1 MILLGIQSIG
11 LEAWIPLTFLMGLMY
26 GVFSKLFSY
35 LNVKSGNNFYV
46 LLAALAVFD
55 LIRAY
60 FPFGGFPWGFP
71 STVLLTGPIDSPL
84 FFEVPLTFRN
94 FGPTGSSLLLQSL
107 PLVIALGVFSKRKPK
122 NYLKDYSIFLLI
134 IFTIFISNYVVNDY
148 QDTQLETSELNIT
161 IVQGN
166 SPCPGAKNKCSNERQ
181 KIYDSHLAQTQS
193 LEGNFDLVVWPESST
208 GFNNDPGVHSR
219 VQNDVSAQALRL
231 DSYFLIGGDRP
242 VQKEYFENYGI
253 FINREGEI
261 VDQYLKQHPVPF
273 GEYIPFRKYLDWI
286 PPLALVPRDMIRGD
300 GQKIFMVN
308 DTKISTVISFEG
320 SFQRYIRNSVLDGA
334 ELVVIL
340 TNQASYYPDANFT
353 MRMTYGTVGDYNA
366 RDAVHYSYYTTLRG
380 VMEKEDDSDDE
391 FVVPQK
397 LNDLYDAKDYGQYAN
412 EDGELVVCF
421 ITNNDIT
428 GGNSGSPVINGKGE
442 LIGCAFDGNWEA
454 MSGDIA
460 FEDRIQ
466 RTIAVDARYILFIIE
481 KYGGATNIIEEM
493 TIVKTEPK
501 EEMPAQE
508 ETPEAAEKEEASA
521 N

>member
-1 MILLGIQSIG
+1 MNAIIAGLLYFLSFPPYDFWYLIFPALYLFYYSLLSSKKSFLSGFIFGCVAYGVILLGIQSIG

-35 LNVKSGNNFYV
+35 LNTKSGNNFYV

-107 PLVIALGVFSKRKPK
+107 PLVIALGFFSKSKPK

-148 QDTQLETSELNIT
+148 QYTQLETSELNIT

-166 SPCPGAKNKCSNERQ
+166 SPCPGAKNRCSNERQ

-219 VQNDVSAQALRL
+219 VQNDISTEALRL

-253 FINREGEI
+253 FINREGEV

-340 TNQASYYPDANFT
+340 TNQASYGESGMSDQFILMSRANAISNE
-353 MRMTYGTVGDYNA
+353 RPI
-366 RDAVHYSYYTTLRG
+366 VHAAITGKSAFIDHNGKVISQTELFETTTLN
-380 VMEKEDDSDDE
+380 EKLEVRQTETPYS
-391 FVVPQK
+391 K
-397 LNDLYDAKDYGQYAN
+397 YGNYLN
-412 EDGELVVCF
+412 
-421 ITNNDIT
+421 
-428 GGNSGSPVINGKGE
+428 
-442 LIGCAFDGNWEA
+442 
-454 MSGDIA
+454 
-460 FEDRIQ
+460 
-466 RTIAVDARYILFIIE
+466 YIFIIF
-481 KYGGATNIIEEM
+481 GALTFVRRFIRP
-493 TIVKTEPK
+493 VD
-501 EEMPAQE
+501 
-508 ETPEAAEKEEASA
+508 
-521 N
+521 

>member
-1 MILLGIQSIG
+1 MNAIIAGLLYFLSFPPYDFWYLIFPALYLFYYSLLSSKKSFLSGLIFGCVAYGVILLGIQSIG

-35 LNVKSGNNFYV
+35 LNIKSGNNFYV

-107 PLVIALGVFSKRKPK
+107 PLVIALGFFSKSKPK

-134 IFTIFISNYVVNDY
+134 IFTIFTSNYVVNDY
-148 QDTQLETSELNIT
+148 QYTQLETSELNIT

-166 SPCPGAKNKCSNERQ
+166 SPCPGAKNRCSNERQ

-219 VQNDVSAQALRL
+219 VKNDVSTQAVRL

-253 FINREGEI
+253 FINREGEV

-320 SFQRYIRNSVLDGA
+320 SFQRYIRNSVLEGA

-340 TNQASYYPDANFT
+340 TNQASYGESGMSDQFILMSRANAISNE
-353 MRMTYGTVGDYNA
+353 RPI
-366 RDAVHYSYYTTLRG
+366 VHAAITGKSAFIDHNGRVISQTELFETTTLN
-380 VMEKEDDSDDE
+380 EKLEARQTETPYS
-391 FVVPQK
+391 K
-397 LNDLYDAKDYGQYAN
+397 YGNYLN
-412 EDGELVVCF
+412 
-421 ITNNDIT
+421 
-428 GGNSGSPVINGKGE
+428 
-442 LIGCAFDGNWEA
+442 
-454 MSGDIA
+454 
-460 FEDRIQ
+460 
-466 RTIAVDARYILFIIE
+466 YIFIIF
-481 KYGGATNIIEEM
+481 GALTFVRRFIRPID
-493 TIVKTEPK
+493 
-501 EEMPAQE
+501 
-508 ETPEAAEKEEASA
+508 
-521 N
+521 

>member
-1 MILLGIQSIG
+1 MNAIIAGLLYFLSFPPYDYWYLIFPALYLFYYSLLSSKKSFLSGFIFGCVAYGVILLGIQSIG

-35 LNVKSGNNFYV
+35 LNTKSGNNFYV
-46 LLAALAVFD
+46 LLAALALFD

-107 PLVIALGVFSKRKPK
+107 PLVIALGVFSKSKPK

-134 IFTIFISNYVVNDY
+134 IFTIFISNYVFNDY
-148 QDTQLETSELNIT
+148 QYTQLETSELNIT

-166 SPCPGAKNKCSNERQ
+166 SPCPGAKNRCSNERQ
-181 KIYDSHLAQTQS
+181 KIYDSHLVQTQS

-340 TNQASYYPDANFT
+340 TNQASYGESGMSDQFILMSRANAISNE
-353 MRMTYGTVGDYNA
+353 RPI
-366 RDAVHYSYYTTLRG
+366 VHAAITGKSAFIDHNGKVISKTELFETTTLN
-380 VMEKEDDSDDE
+380 EKLEVRQTETPYSRYGNY
-391 FVVPQK
+391 
-397 LNDLYDAKDYGQYAN
+397 LN
-412 EDGELVVCF
+412 
-421 ITNNDIT
+421 
-428 GGNSGSPVINGKGE
+428 
-442 LIGCAFDGNWEA
+442 
-454 MSGDIA
+454 
-460 FEDRIQ
+460 
-466 RTIAVDARYILFIIE
+466 YIFIIF
-481 KYGGATNIIEEM
+481 GL
-493 TIVKTEPK
+493 IVFRKK
-501 EEMPAQE
+501 LFV
-508 ETPEAAEKEEASA
+508 
-521 N
+521 

>member
-1 MILLGIQSIG
+1 MNAIIAGLLYFLSFPPYDFWYLIFPALYLFYYSLLSSKKSFLSGFIFGCVAYGVILLGIQSIG

-35 LNVKSGNNFYV
+35 LNTKSGNNFYV

-107 PLVIALGVFSKRKPK
+107 PLVIALGVFSKSKPK

-148 QDTQLETSELNIT
+148 QHTQLETSELNIT

-166 SPCPGAKNKCSNERQ
+166 SPCPGAKNRCSNERQ

-219 VQNDVSAQALRL
+219 VQNDISTEALRL

-253 FINREGEI
+253 FINREGEV

-340 TNQASYYPDANFT
+340 TNQASYGESGMSDQFILMSRANAISNE
-353 MRMTYGTVGDYNA
+353 RPI
-366 RDAVHYSYYTTLRG
+366 VHAAITGKSAFIDHNGKVISKTELFETTTLN
-380 VMEKEDDSDDE
+380 EKLEVRQTETPYS
-391 FVVPQK
+391 K
-397 LNDLYDAKDYGQYAN
+397 YGNYLN
-412 EDGELVVCF
+412 
-421 ITNNDIT
+421 
-428 GGNSGSPVINGKGE
+428 
-442 LIGCAFDGNWEA
+442 
-454 MSGDIA
+454 
-460 FEDRIQ
+460 
-466 RTIAVDARYILFIIE
+466 YIFIIF
-481 KYGGATNIIEEM
+481 GALTFVRRFIRP
-493 TIVKTEPK
+493 VD
-501 EEMPAQE
+501 
-508 ETPEAAEKEEASA
+508 
-521 N
+521 

>member
-1 MILLGIQSIG
+1 MNAIIAGLLYFLSFPPYDFWYLIFPALYLFYYSLLSSKKSFLSGFIFGCVAYGVILLGIQSIG

-35 LNVKSGNNFYV
+35 LNTKSGNNFYV

-107 PLVIALGVFSKRKPK
+107 PLVIALGVFSKSKPK

-148 QDTQLETSELNIT
+148 QNTQLETSELNIT

-166 SPCPGAKNKCSNERQ
+166 SPCPGAKNRCSNERQ
-181 KIYDSHLAQTQS
+181 KIYDSHLVQTQS

-340 TNQASYYPDANFT
+340 TNQASYGESGMSDQFILMSRANAISNE
-353 MRMTYGTVGDYNA
+353 RPI
-366 RDAVHYSYYTTLRG
+366 VHAAITGKSAFIDHNGKVISKTELFETTTLN
-380 VMEKEDDSDDE
+380 EKLEARQTETPYS
-391 FVVPQK
+391 K
-397 LNDLYDAKDYGQYAN
+397 YGNYLNYI
-412 EDGELVVCF
+412 F
-421 ITNNDIT
+421 IIF
-428 GGNSGSPVINGKGE
+428 GALKFARE
-442 LIGCAFDGNWEA
+442 LI
-454 MSGDIA
+454 
-460 FEDRIQ
+460 RP
-466 RTIAVDARYILFIIE
+466 VD
-481 KYGGATNIIEEM
+481 
-493 TIVKTEPK
+493 
-501 EEMPAQE
+501 
-508 ETPEAAEKEEASA
+508 
-521 N
+521 

>member
-1 MILLGIQSIG
+1 MNAIIAGLLYFLSFPPYDFWYLIFPALYLFYYSLLSSKKSFLSGFIFGCVAYGVILLGIQSIG
-11 LEAWIPLTFLMGLMY
+11 LEAWIPLTILMGLMY

-71 STVLLTGPIDSPL
+71 STVLLTGLIDSPL
-84 FFEVPLTFRN
+84 FFEVPLIFRN

-107 PLVIALGVFSKRKPK
+107 PLVIALGVFSKSKPK

-134 IFTIFISNYVVNDY
+134 IFTIFISNYIVNDY
-148 QDTQLETSELNIT
+148 QHTQLETSELNIT

-219 VQNDVSAQALRL
+219 VQNDVSTEALRL

-253 FINREGEI
+253 FINREGEV

-340 TNQASYYPDANFT
+340 TNQASYGESGMSDQFILMSRANAISNE
-353 MRMTYGTVGDYNA
+353 RPI
-366 RDAVHYSYYTTLRG
+366 VHAAITGKSAFIDHNGKVISKTELFETTTLN
-380 VMEKEDDSDDE
+380 EKLEVRQTETPYS
-391 FVVPQK
+391 K
-397 LNDLYDAKDYGQYAN
+397 YGNYLN
-412 EDGELVVCF
+412 
-421 ITNNDIT
+421 
-428 GGNSGSPVINGKGE
+428 
-442 LIGCAFDGNWEA
+442 
-454 MSGDIA
+454 
-460 FEDRIQ
+460 
-466 RTIAVDARYILFIIE
+466 YIFIIF
-481 KYGGATNIIEEM
+481 GALTFVRRFIRP
-493 TIVKTEPK
+493 VD
-501 EEMPAQE
+501 
-508 ETPEAAEKEEASA
+508 
-521 N
+521 

>member
-1 MILLGIQSIG
+1 MFMNAIIAGLLYFLSFPPYDFWYLIFPALYLFYYSLLSSKKSFLSGFIFGCVAYGVILLGIQSIG

-35 LNVKSGNNFYV
+35 LNTKSGNNFYV

-107 PLVIALGVFSKRKPK
+107 PLVIALGIFSKSKPK

-148 QDTQLETSELNIT
+148 QYTQLETSELNIT

-166 SPCPGAKNKCSNERQ
+166 SPCPGAKNRCSNERQ
-181 KIYDSHLAQTQS
+181 KIYDSHLVQTQS

-340 TNQASYYPDANFT
+340 TNQASYGESGMSDQFILMSRANAISNE
-353 MRMTYGTVGDYNA
+353 RPI
-366 RDAVHYSYYTTLRG
+366 VHAAITGKSAFIDHNGKVISKTELFETTTLN
-380 VMEKEDDSDDE
+380 EKLEVRQTETPYS
-391 FVVPQK
+391 K
-397 LNDLYDAKDYGQYAN
+397 YGNYLN
-412 EDGELVVCF
+412 
-421 ITNNDIT
+421 
-428 GGNSGSPVINGKGE
+428 
-442 LIGCAFDGNWEA
+442 
-454 MSGDIA
+454 
-460 FEDRIQ
+460 
-466 RTIAVDARYILFIIE
+466 YIFIIF
-481 KYGGATNIIEEM
+481 GALTLVRRFIRPIG
-493 TIVKTEPK
+493 
-501 EEMPAQE
+501 
-508 ETPEAAEKEEASA
+508 
-521 N
+521 

>member
-1 MILLGIQSIG
+1 MFMNAIIAGLLYFLSFPPYDFWYLIFPALYFFYFSLLSSKKPFLSGFVFGCVAYGVILLGIQSIG

-35 LNVKSGNNFYV
+35 LNTKSGNNFYV

-84 FFEVPLTFRN
+84 FFEVPLAFRN

-148 QDTQLETSELNIT
+148 QHTQLETSELNIT

-219 VQNDVSAQALRL
+219 VQNDVSTQALRL

-253 FINREGEI
+253 FINREGEV

-300 GQKIFMVN
+300 GQKIFIVN

-340 TNQASYYPDANFT
+340 TNQASYGESGMSDQFILMSRANAISNE
-353 MRMTYGTVGDYNA
+353 RPI
-366 RDAVHYSYYTTLRG
+366 VHAAITGKSAFIDHNGKVISQTELFETTTLN
-380 VMEKEDDSDDE
+380 EKLEARQTETPYS
-391 FVVPQK
+391 K
-397 LNDLYDAKDYGQYAN
+397 YGNYLN
-412 EDGELVVCF
+412 
-421 ITNNDIT
+421 
-428 GGNSGSPVINGKGE
+428 
-442 LIGCAFDGNWEA
+442 
-454 MSGDIA
+454 
-460 FEDRIQ
+460 
-466 RTIAVDARYILFIIE
+466 YIFIIF
-481 KYGGATNIIEEM
+481 GALTFVRRFIRP
-493 TIVKTEPK
+493 VD
-501 EEMPAQE
+501 
-508 ETPEAAEKEEASA
+508 
-521 N
+521 

>member
-1 MILLGIQSIG
+1 MNAIIAGLLYFLSFPPYDFWYLIFPALYLFYYSLLSSKKSFLSGFIFGCVAYGVILLGIQSIG

-35 LNVKSGNNFYV
+35 LNTKSGNNLYG

-84 FFEVPLTFRN
+84 FFEVPLIFRN

-107 PLVIALGVFSKRKPK
+107 PLVIALCVFSKRKPK

-148 QDTQLETSELNIT
+148 QYTQLETSELNIT

-166 SPCPGAKNKCSNERQ
+166 SPCPGAKNRCSNERQ

-219 VQNDVSAQALRL
+219 VQNDVSTQALRL

-340 TNQASYYPDANFT
+340 TNQASYGESGMSDQFILMSRANAISND
-353 MRMTYGTVGDYNA
+353 RPI
-366 RDAVHYSYYTTLRG
+366 VHAAITGKSAFIDHNGKVISKTELFETTTLN
-380 VMEKEDDSDDE
+380 EKLEVRQTETPYS
-391 FVVPQK
+391 K
-397 LNDLYDAKDYGQYAN
+397 YGNYLNYI
-412 EDGELVVCF
+412 F
-421 ITNNDIT
+421 IIFGALTFARRFI
-428 GGNSGSPVINGKGE
+428 SPV
-442 LIGCAFDGNWEA
+442 D
-454 MSGDIA
+454 
-460 FEDRIQ
+460 
-466 RTIAVDARYILFIIE
+466 
-481 KYGGATNIIEEM
+481 
-493 TIVKTEPK
+493 
-501 EEMPAQE
+501 
-508 ETPEAAEKEEASA
+508 
-521 N
+521 

>member
-1 MILLGIQSIG
+1 MNAIIAGLLYFLSFPPYDFWYLIFPALYLFYYSLLSSKKSFLSGFIFGCVAYGVILLGIQSIG

-35 LNVKSGNNFYV
+35 LNTKSGNNFYV

-107 PLVIALGVFSKRKPK
+107 PLVIALGVFSKSKPK

-148 QDTQLETSELNIT
+148 QYTQLETSELNIT

-166 SPCPGAKNKCSNERQ
+166 SPCPGAKNRCSNERQ
-181 KIYDSHLAQTQS
+181 RIYDSHLAQTQS

-208 GFNNDPGVHSR
+208 GFNNDPGIHSR
-219 VQNDVSAQALRL
+219 VQNDISTQALRL

-340 TNQASYYPDANFT
+340 TNQASYGESGMSDQFILMSRANAISNE
-353 MRMTYGTVGDYNA
+353 RPI
-366 RDAVHYSYYTTLRG
+366 VHAAITGKSAFIDHNGKVISKTELFETTTLN
-380 VMEKEDDSDDE
+380 EKLEVRQTETPYS
-391 FVVPQK
+391 K
-397 LNDLYDAKDYGQYAN
+397 YGNYLN
-412 EDGELVVCF
+412 
-421 ITNNDIT
+421 
-428 GGNSGSPVINGKGE
+428 
-442 LIGCAFDGNWEA
+442 
-454 MSGDIA
+454 
-460 FEDRIQ
+460 
-466 RTIAVDARYILFIIE
+466 YIFIIF
-481 KYGGATNIIEEM
+481 GALTFVRRFIRP
-493 TIVKTEPK
+493 VD
-501 EEMPAQE
+501 
-508 ETPEAAEKEEASA
+508 
-521 N
+521 

>member
-1 MILLGIQSIG
+1 MNAIIAGLLYFLSFPPYDFWYLIFPALYLFYYSLLSSKKSFLSGFIFGCVAYGVILLGIQSIG

-35 LNVKSGNNFYV
+35 LNTKSGNNFYV

-107 PLVIALGVFSKRKPK
+107 PLVIALGVFSKSKPK

-148 QDTQLETSELNIT
+148 QNTQLETSELNIT

-166 SPCPGAKNKCSNERQ
+166 SPCPGAKNRCSNERQ
-181 KIYDSHLAQTQS
+181 KIYDSHLVQTQS

-219 VQNDVSAQALRL
+219 VQNDVSTQALRL

-273 GEYIPFRKYLDWI
+273 GEYIPFRKYLEWI

-340 TNQASYYPDANFT
+340 TNQASYGESGMSDQFILMSRANAISNE
-353 MRMTYGTVGDYNA
+353 RPI
-366 RDAVHYSYYTTLRG
+366 VHAAITGKSAFIDHNGKVISKTELFETTTLN
-380 VMEKEDDSDDE
+380 EKLEVRQTETPYS
-391 FVVPQK
+391 K
-397 LNDLYDAKDYGQYAN
+397 YGNYLN
-412 EDGELVVCF
+412 
-421 ITNNDIT
+421 
-428 GGNSGSPVINGKGE
+428 
-442 LIGCAFDGNWEA
+442 
-454 MSGDIA
+454 
-460 FEDRIQ
+460 
-466 RTIAVDARYILFIIE
+466 YIFIIF
-481 KYGGATNIIEEM
+481 GALTFVRRFIRP
-493 TIVKTEPK
+493 VD
-501 EEMPAQE
+501 
-508 ETPEAAEKEEASA
+508 
-521 N
+521 

>member
-1 MILLGIQSIG
+1 MNAIIAGLLYFLSFPPYDFWYLIFPALYLFYYSLLSSKKSFLSGFIFGCVAYGVILLGIQSIG
-11 LEAWIPLTFLMGLMY
+11 LEAWIPLTILMGLMY

-107 PLVIALGVFSKRKPK
+107 PLVIALGVFSKSKPK

-148 QDTQLETSELNIT
+148 QHTQLETSELNIT

-166 SPCPGAKNKCSNERQ
+166 SPCPGAKNRCSNERQ
-181 KIYDSHLAQTQS
+181 KIYDSHLAQTQT
-193 LEGNFDLVVWPESST
+193 LDGNFDLVVWPESST

-219 VQNDVSAQALRL
+219 VQNDVSTQALRL

-253 FINREGEI
+253 FINREGEV

-340 TNQASYYPDANFT
+340 TNQASYGESGMSDQFILMSRANAISNE
-353 MRMTYGTVGDYNA
+353 RPI
-366 RDAVHYSYYTTLRG
+366 VHAAITGKSAFIDHNGKVISKTELFETTTLN
-380 VMEKEDDSDDE
+380 EKLEVRQTETPYS
-391 FVVPQK
+391 K
-397 LNDLYDAKDYGQYAN
+397 YGNYLN
-412 EDGELVVCF
+412 
-421 ITNNDIT
+421 
-428 GGNSGSPVINGKGE
+428 
-442 LIGCAFDGNWEA
+442 
-454 MSGDIA
+454 
-460 FEDRIQ
+460 
-466 RTIAVDARYILFIIE
+466 YIFIIF
-481 KYGGATNIIEEM
+481 GALTFVRRFIRP
-493 TIVKTEPK
+493 VD
-501 EEMPAQE
+501 
-508 ETPEAAEKEEASA
+508 
-521 N
+521 

>member
-1 MILLGIQSIG
+1 MFMNTILAGLLYFLSFPPYDFWYLIFPALYLFYYSLLSSKKSFLSGFIFGCVAYGVILLGIQSIG
-11 LEAWIPLTFLMGLMY
+11 FEAWIPLTILMGLMY

-35 LNVKSGNNFYV
+35 LNTKSGNNFYV

-84 FFEVPLTFRN
+84 FLKVPSTFSN

-107 PLVIALGVFSKRKPK
+107 PLVIALGVFSKSKQK
-122 NYLKDYSIFLLI
+122 NYLKDYSVFLLI
-134 IFTIFISNYVVNDY
+134 IFTIIISNYVVNDY
-148 QDTQLETSELNIT
+148 RYTQLETSELNIT

-166 SPCPGAKNKCSNERQ
+166 SPCPGAKNRCNNERQ

-193 LEGNFDLVVWPESST
+193 LEGKFDLVVWPESST

-219 VQNDVSAQALRL
+219 VQNDVSIQALRL

-253 FINREGEI
+253 FINKEGEV

-340 TNQASYYPDANFT
+340 TNQASYGESGMSDQFILMSRANAISND
-353 MRMTYGTVGDYNA
+353 RPI
-366 RDAVHYSYYTTLRG
+366 VH
-380 VMEKEDDSDDE
+380 
-391 FVVPQK
+391 
-397 LNDLYDAKDYGQYAN
+397 AA
-412 EDGELVVCF
+412 
-421 ITNNDIT
+421 IT
-428 GGNSGSPVINGKGE
+428 GKSAFIDHNGKVISKTE
-442 LIGCAFDGNWEA
+442 LFETAALTETLEARRTETPYSKYGNYLN
-454 MSGDIA
+454 
-460 FEDRIQ
+460 
-466 RTIAVDARYILFIIE
+466 YIFIIF
-481 KYGGATNIIEEM
+481 GAAVLARKFIRL
-493 TIVKTEPK
+493 
-501 EEMPAQE
+501 AG
-508 ETPEAAEKEEASA
+508 
-521 N
+521 

>member
-1 MILLGIQSIG
+1 MNAIIAGLLYFLSFPPYDFWYLIFPALYLFYYSLLSSKKSFLSGFIFGCVAYGVILLGIQSIG

-35 LNVKSGNNFYV
+35 LNTKSGNNFYV

-107 PLVIALGVFSKRKPK
+107 PLVIALGVFSKSKPK

-148 QDTQLETSELNIT
+148 QYTQLETSELNIT

-166 SPCPGAKNKCSNERQ
+166 SPCPGAKNRCSNERQ

-219 VQNDVSAQALRL
+219 VQNDVSTQALRL

-340 TNQASYYPDANFT
+340 TNQASYGESGMSDQFILMSRANAISNE
-353 MRMTYGTVGDYNA
+353 RPI
-366 RDAVHYSYYTTLRG
+366 VHAAITGKSAFIDHNGKVISKSELFETTTLN
-380 VMEKEDDSDDE
+380 EKLEVKQTKTLYS
-391 FVVPQK
+391 K
-397 LNDLYDAKDYGQYAN
+397 YGNYLN
-412 EDGELVVCF
+412 
-421 ITNNDIT
+421 
-428 GGNSGSPVINGKGE
+428 
-442 LIGCAFDGNWEA
+442 
-454 MSGDIA
+454 
-460 FEDRIQ
+460 
-466 RTIAVDARYILFIIE
+466 YIFIIF
-481 KYGGATNIIEEM
+481 GVFIFARRFIRP
-493 TIVKTEPK
+493 VD
-501 EEMPAQE
+501 
-508 ETPEAAEKEEASA
+508 
-521 N
+521 

>member
-1 MILLGIQSIG
+1 MNAIIAGLLYFLSFPPYDFWYLIFPALYLFYYSLLSSKKSFLSGFIFGCVAYGVILLGIQSIG

-148 QDTQLETSELNIT
+148 QHTQLETSELNIT

-166 SPCPGAKNKCSNERQ
+166 SPCPGAKNRCSNERQ

-219 VQNDVSAQALRL
+219 VQNDVSTQALRL

-253 FINREGEI
+253 FINREGEV

-340 TNQASYYPDANFT
+340 TNQASYGESGMSDQFILMSRANAISNE
-353 MRMTYGTVGDYNA
+353 RPI
-366 RDAVHYSYYTTLRG
+366 VHAAITGKSAFIDHNGKVISKTELFETTTLN
-380 VMEKEDDSDDE
+380 EKLEVRQTETPYS
-391 FVVPQK
+391 K
-397 LNDLYDAKDYGQYAN
+397 YGNYLN
-412 EDGELVVCF
+412 
-421 ITNNDIT
+421 
-428 GGNSGSPVINGKGE
+428 
-442 LIGCAFDGNWEA
+442 
-454 MSGDIA
+454 
-460 FEDRIQ
+460 
-466 RTIAVDARYILFIIE
+466 YIFIIF
-481 KYGGATNIIEEM
+481 GALTFVRRFIRP
-493 TIVKTEPK
+493 VD
-501 EEMPAQE
+501 
-508 ETPEAAEKEEASA
+508 
-521 N
+521 

>member
-1 MILLGIQSIG
+1 MNAIIAGLLYFLSFPPYDFWYLIFPALYLFYYSLLSSKKSFLSGFIFGCVAYGVILLGIQSIG

-35 LNVKSGNNFYV
+35 LNTKSGNNFYV

-107 PLVIALGVFSKRKPK
+107 PLVIALGVFSKSKPK

-148 QDTQLETSELNIT
+148 QYTQLETSELNIT

-166 SPCPGAKNKCSNERQ
+166 SPCPGAKNRCSNERQ

-219 VQNDVSAQALRL
+219 VQNDVSTQALRL

-253 FINREGEI
+253 FINREGEV

-340 TNQASYYPDANFT
+340 TNQASYGESGMSDQFILMSRANAISNE
-353 MRMTYGTVGDYNA
+353 RPI
-366 RDAVHYSYYTTLRG
+366 VHAAITGKSAFIDHNGKVISQTELFETTTLN
-380 VMEKEDDSDDE
+380 EKLEVRQTETPYS
-391 FVVPQK
+391 K
-397 LNDLYDAKDYGQYAN
+397 YGNYLN
-412 EDGELVVCF
+412 
-421 ITNNDIT
+421 
-428 GGNSGSPVINGKGE
+428 
-442 LIGCAFDGNWEA
+442 
-454 MSGDIA
+454 
-460 FEDRIQ
+460 
-466 RTIAVDARYILFIIE
+466 YIFIIF
-481 KYGGATNIIEEM
+481 GALTFVRRFIRP
-493 TIVKTEPK
+493 VD
-501 EEMPAQE
+501 
-508 ETPEAAEKEEASA
+508 
-521 N
+521 

>member
-1 MILLGIQSIG
+1 MNAIIAGLLYFLSFPPYDFWYLIFPALYLFYYSLLSSKKSFLSGFIFGCVAYGVILLGIQSIG

-35 LNVKSGNNFYV
+35 LNVKSGNNFFV

-71 STVLLTGPIDSPL
+71 STVLLTGLIDSPL
-84 FFEVPLTFRN
+84 FFEVPLIFRN

-107 PLVIALGVFSKRKPK
+107 PLVIALGVFSKNISK

-134 IFTIFISNYVVNDY
+134 IFTIFISNYVVNDH
-148 QDTQLETSELNIT
+148 QHTQIDTSELNIT

-166 SPCPGAKNKCSNERQ
+166 SPCPGAKNRCSNERQ

-219 VQNDVSAQALRL
+219 VQNDISTEALRL

-253 FINREGEI
+253 FINREGEV

-300 GQKIFMVN
+300 GQKIFIVN

-340 TNQASYYPDANFT
+340 TNQASYGESGMSDQFILMSRANAISNE
-353 MRMTYGTVGDYNA
+353 RPI
-366 RDAVHYSYYTTLRG
+366 VHAAITGKSAFIDHNGKVISQTELFETTTLN
-380 VMEKEDDSDDE
+380 EKLEARQTETPYS
-391 FVVPQK
+391 K
-397 LNDLYDAKDYGQYAN
+397 YGNYLN
-412 EDGELVVCF
+412 
-421 ITNNDIT
+421 
-428 GGNSGSPVINGKGE
+428 
-442 LIGCAFDGNWEA
+442 
-454 MSGDIA
+454 
-460 FEDRIQ
+460 
-466 RTIAVDARYILFIIE
+466 YIFIIF
-481 KYGGATNIIEEM
+481 GALTFVRRFIRP
-493 TIVKTEPK
+493 VD
-501 EEMPAQE
+501 
-508 ETPEAAEKEEASA
+508 
-521 N
+521 

>member
-1 MILLGIQSIG
+1 MNAIIAGLLYFLSFPPYDFWYLIFPALYLFYYSLLSSKKSFLSGFIFGCVAYGVILLGIQSIG

-35 LNVKSGNNFYV
+35 LNTKSGNNFYV

-107 PLVIALGVFSKRKPK
+107 PLVIALGVFSKSKPK
-122 NYLKDYSIFLLI
+122 NYLKDYSIFLVI

-148 QDTQLETSELNIT
+148 QYTQLETSELNIT

-166 SPCPGAKNKCSNERQ
+166 SPCPGAKNRCSNERQ

-219 VQNDVSAQALRL
+219 VQNDVSTQALRL

-253 FINREGEI
+253 FINREGEV

-340 TNQASYYPDANFT
+340 TNQASYGESGMSDQFILMSRANAISNE
-353 MRMTYGTVGDYNA
+353 RPI
-366 RDAVHYSYYTTLRG
+366 VHAAITGKSAFIDHNGKVISKTELFETTTLN
-380 VMEKEDDSDDE
+380 EKLEVRQTETPYS
-391 FVVPQK
+391 K
-397 LNDLYDAKDYGQYAN
+397 YGNYLN
-412 EDGELVVCF
+412 
-421 ITNNDIT
+421 
-428 GGNSGSPVINGKGE
+428 
-442 LIGCAFDGNWEA
+442 
-454 MSGDIA
+454 
-460 FEDRIQ
+460 
-466 RTIAVDARYILFIIE
+466 YIFIIF
-481 KYGGATNIIEEM
+481 GALTFVRRFIRP
-493 TIVKTEPK
+493 VD
-501 EEMPAQE
+501 
-508 ETPEAAEKEEASA
+508 
-521 N
+521 

>member
-1 MILLGIQSIG
+1 MNAIIAGLLYFLSFPPYDFWYLIFPALYLFYYSLLSSKKSFLSGFVFGCVAYGVILLGIQSIG

-35 LNVKSGNNFYV
+35 LNTKSGNNFYV

-71 STVLLTGPIDSPL
+71 STVLLTGPIDTPL

-107 PLVIALGVFSKRKPK
+107 PLVIALGVFSKSKPK

-148 QDTQLETSELNIT
+148 QNTQLETSELNIT

-166 SPCPGAKNKCSNERQ
+166 SPCPGAKNRCSNERQ
-181 KIYDSHLAQTQS
+181 KIYDSHLVQTQS

-340 TNQASYYPDANFT
+340 TNQASYGESGMSDQFILMSRANAISNE
-353 MRMTYGTVGDYNA
+353 RPI
-366 RDAVHYSYYTTLRG
+366 VHAAITGKSAFIDHNGKVISKTELFETTTLN
-380 VMEKEDDSDDE
+380 EKLEVRQTETPYS
-391 FVVPQK
+391 K
-397 LNDLYDAKDYGQYAN
+397 YGNYLNYI
-412 EDGELVVCF
+412 F
-421 ITNNDIT
+421 IIFGALTFARRFI
-428 GGNSGSPVINGKGE
+428 SPV
-442 LIGCAFDGNWEA
+442 D
-454 MSGDIA
+454 
-460 FEDRIQ
+460 
-466 RTIAVDARYILFIIE
+466 
-481 KYGGATNIIEEM
+481 
-493 TIVKTEPK
+493 
-501 EEMPAQE
+501 
-508 ETPEAAEKEEASA
+508 
-521 N
+521 

>member
-1 MILLGIQSIG
+1 MNAIIAGLLYFLSFPPYDFWYLIFPALYLFYYSLLSSKKSFLSGFIFGCVAYGVILLGIQSIG

-35 LNVKSGNNFYV
+35 LNTKSGNNFYV

-107 PLVIALGVFSKRKPK
+107 PLVIALGVFSKSKPK

-148 QDTQLETSELNIT
+148 QQTQYETSELNIV

-166 SPCPGAKNKCSNERQ
+166 SPCPGAKNRCNNERQ
-181 KIYDSHLAQTQS
+181 KIYDSHLTQTQT
-193 LEGNFDLVVWPESST
+193 LDGNFDLVVWPESST
-208 GFNNDPGVHSR
+208 GFNNDPGIHSR
-219 VQNDVSAQALRL
+219 VQNDISTEALRL

-253 FINREGEI
+253 FINREGEV

-340 TNQASYYPDANFT
+340 TNQASYGESGMSDQFILMSRANAISNE
-353 MRMTYGTVGDYNA
+353 RPI
-366 RDAVHYSYYTTLRG
+366 VHAAITGKSAFIDHNGKVISQTELFETTTLN
-380 VMEKEDDSDDE
+380 EKLEVRQTETPYS
-391 FVVPQK
+391 K
-397 LNDLYDAKDYGQYAN
+397 YGNYLN
-412 EDGELVVCF
+412 
-421 ITNNDIT
+421 
-428 GGNSGSPVINGKGE
+428 
-442 LIGCAFDGNWEA
+442 
-454 MSGDIA
+454 
-460 FEDRIQ
+460 
-466 RTIAVDARYILFIIE
+466 YIFIIF
-481 KYGGATNIIEEM
+481 GALTFVRRFIRP
-493 TIVKTEPK
+493 VD
-501 EEMPAQE
+501 
-508 ETPEAAEKEEASA
+508 
-521 N
+521 

>member
-1 MILLGIQSIG
+1 MNAIIAGLLYFLSFPPYDFWYLIFPALYLFYYSLLSSKKSFLSGFIFGCVAYGVILLGIQSIG
-11 LEAWIPLTFLMGLMY
+11 LEAWIPLTILMGLMY

-35 LNVKSGNNFYV
+35 LNIKSGNNFYV

-107 PLVIALGVFSKRKPK
+107 PLVIALGVFSKSKPK

-148 QDTQLETSELNIT
+148 QHTQLETSELNIT

-166 SPCPGAKNKCSNERQ
+166 SPCPGAKNRCSNERQ

-219 VQNDVSAQALRL
+219 VKNDVSTQALRL

-253 FINREGEI
+253 FINREGEV

-340 TNQASYYPDANFT
+340 TNQASYGESGMSDQFILMSRANAISNE
-353 MRMTYGTVGDYNA
+353 RPI
-366 RDAVHYSYYTTLRG
+366 VHAAITGKSAFIDHNGKVISKTELFETTTLN
-380 VMEKEDDSDDE
+380 EKLEVRQTETPYS
-391 FVVPQK
+391 K
-397 LNDLYDAKDYGQYAN
+397 YGNYLNYI
-412 EDGELVVCF
+412 F
-421 ITNNDIT
+421 IIFGALTFAR
-428 GGNSGSPVINGKGE
+428 E
-442 LIGCAFDGNWEA
+442 LI
-454 MSGDIA
+454 
-460 FEDRIQ
+460 RP
-466 RTIAVDARYILFIIE
+466 VD
-481 KYGGATNIIEEM
+481 
-493 TIVKTEPK
+493 
-501 EEMPAQE
+501 
-508 ETPEAAEKEEASA
+508 
-521 N
+521 

>member
-1 MILLGIQSIG
+1 MNAIIAGLLYFLSFPPYDFWYLIFPALYLFYYSLLSSKKSFLSGFIFGCVAYGVILLGIQSIG

-35 LNVKSGNNFYV
+35 LNTKSGNNFYV

-107 PLVIALGVFSKRKPK
+107 PLVIALGVFSKSKPK

-148 QDTQLETSELNIT
+148 QQTQLETSELNIT

-166 SPCPGAKNKCSNERQ
+166 SPCPGAKNRCSNERQ
-181 KIYDSHLAQTQS
+181 KIYDSHLVQTQS

-253 FINREGEI
+253 FINREGEV

-340 TNQASYYPDANFT
+340 TNQASYGESGMSDQFILMSRANAISNE
-353 MRMTYGTVGDYNA
+353 RPI
-366 RDAVHYSYYTTLRG
+366 VHAAITGKSAFIDHNGKVISKTELFETTTLN
-380 VMEKEDDSDDE
+380 EKLEVRQTETPYS
-391 FVVPQK
+391 K
-397 LNDLYDAKDYGQYAN
+397 YGNYLNYI
-412 EDGELVVCF
+412 F
-421 ITNNDIT
+421 IIF
-428 GGNSGSPVINGKGE
+428 GALKFARE
-442 LIGCAFDGNWEA
+442 LI
-454 MSGDIA
+454 
-460 FEDRIQ
+460 RP
-466 RTIAVDARYILFIIE
+466 VD
-481 KYGGATNIIEEM
+481 
-493 TIVKTEPK
+493 
-501 EEMPAQE
+501 
-508 ETPEAAEKEEASA
+508 
-521 N
+521 

>member
-1 MILLGIQSIG
+1 MNAIIAGLLYFLSFPPYDFWYLIFPALYLFYYSLLSSKKPFLSGFVFGCVAYGVILLGIQSIG

-35 LNVKSGNNFYV
+35 LNTKSGNNFYV

-148 QDTQLETSELNIT
+148 QHTQLETSELNIT

-219 VQNDVSAQALRL
+219 VQNDVSTEALRL

-320 SFQRYIRNSVLDGA
+320 SFQRYIRNSVMDGA

-340 TNQASYYPDANFT
+340 TNQASYGESGMSDQFILMSRANAISNE
-353 MRMTYGTVGDYNA
+353 RPI
-366 RDAVHYSYYTTLRG
+366 VHAAITGKSAFIDHNGKVISQTELFETTTLN
-380 VMEKEDDSDDE
+380 EKLEVRQTETPYS
-391 FVVPQK
+391 K
-397 LNDLYDAKDYGQYAN
+397 YGNYLN
-412 EDGELVVCF
+412 
-421 ITNNDIT
+421 
-428 GGNSGSPVINGKGE
+428 
-442 LIGCAFDGNWEA
+442 
-454 MSGDIA
+454 
-460 FEDRIQ
+460 
-466 RTIAVDARYILFIIE
+466 YIFIIF
-481 KYGGATNIIEEM
+481 GALTFVRRFIRP
-493 TIVKTEPK
+493 VD
-501 EEMPAQE
+501 
-508 ETPEAAEKEEASA
+508 
-521 N
+521 

>member
-1 MILLGIQSIG
+1 MNAIIAGLLYFLSFPPYDFWYLIFPALYLFYYSLLSSKKSFLSGFIFGCVAYGVILLGIQSIG

-148 QDTQLETSELNIT
+148 KQTQYETSELNIV

-166 SPCPGAKNKCSNERQ
+166 SPCPGAKNRCSNERQ

-193 LEGNFDLVVWPESST
+193 LEGNFDLTVWPESST

-219 VQNDVSAQALRL
+219 VQNDVSNQALRL

-340 TNQASYYPDANFT
+340 TNQASYGESGMSDQFILMSRANAISNE
-353 MRMTYGTVGDYNA
+353 RPI
-366 RDAVHYSYYTTLRG
+366 VH
-380 VMEKEDDSDDE
+380 
-391 FVVPQK
+391 
-397 LNDLYDAKDYGQYAN
+397 AA
-412 EDGELVVCF
+412 
-421 ITNNDIT
+421 IT
-428 GGNSGSPVINGKGE
+428 GKSAFIDHNGKVISQTE
-442 LIGCAFDGNWEA
+442 LFETKTLNEKLEARQTETPYSKYGNYLN
-454 MSGDIA
+454 
-460 FEDRIQ
+460 
-466 RTIAVDARYILFIIE
+466 YIFIIF
-481 KYGGATNIIEEM
+481 GALTFVRRFIRP
-493 TIVKTEPK
+493 VD
-501 EEMPAQE
+501 
-508 ETPEAAEKEEASA
+508 
-521 N
+521 

>member
-1 MILLGIQSIG
+1 MNAIIAGLLYFLSFPPYDFWYLIFPALYLFYYSLLSSKKSFLSGFIFGCVAYGVILLGIQSIG
-11 LEAWIPLTFLMGLMY
+11 LEAWIPLTILMGLMY

-35 LNVKSGNNFYV
+35 LNTKSGNNFYV

-84 FFEVPLTFRN
+84 FFEVPLSFRN

-107 PLVIALGVFSKRKPK
+107 PLIIALGVFSKSKQK
-122 NYLKDYSIFLLI
+122 NYLKDYIIFSLI

-148 QDTQLETSELNIT
+148 QYTQLETSELNIT

-166 SPCPGAKNKCSNERQ
+166 SPCPGAKNRCNNERQ
-181 KIYDSHLAQTQS
+181 KIYDSHLVQTQS

-219 VQNDVSAQALRL
+219 VQNDISTQALRL
-231 DSYFLIGGDRP
+231 DSNFLIGGDRP
-242 VQKEYFENYGI
+242 VQKKYFENYGI
-253 FINREGEI
+253 FINREGEV

-286 PPLALVPRDMIRGD
+286 PPLSLVPRDMIRGD
-300 GQKIFMVN
+300 GQKIFMIN

-340 TNQASYYPDANFT
+340 TNQASYGESGMSDQFILMSRANAISNE
-353 MRMTYGTVGDYNA
+353 RPI
-366 RDAVHYSYYTTLRG
+366 VH
-380 VMEKEDDSDDE
+380 
-391 FVVPQK
+391 
-397 LNDLYDAKDYGQYAN
+397 AA
-412 EDGELVVCF
+412 
-421 ITNNDIT
+421 IT
-428 GGNSGSPVINGKGE
+428 GKSAFIDHNGKVISKTE
-442 LIGCAFDGNWEA
+442 LFETTVLTEKLEARRTETPYSKYGNYLN
-454 MSGDIA
+454 
-460 FEDRIQ
+460 
-466 RTIAVDARYILFIIE
+466 YIFIIF
-481 KYGGATNIIEEM
+481 GAAVLARKFIR
-493 TIVKTEPK
+493 
-501 EEMPAQE
+501 PAD
-508 ETPEAAEKEEASA
+508 
-521 N
+521 

>member
-1 MILLGIQSIG
+1 MNAIIAGLLYFLSFPPYDFWYLIFPALYLFYYSLLSSKKSFLSGFIFGCVAYGVILLGIQSIG

-35 LNVKSGNNFYV
+35 LNTKSGNNFYV

-107 PLVIALGVFSKRKPK
+107 PLVIALGVFSKSKPK

-148 QDTQLETSELNIT
+148 QYTQLETSELNIT

-166 SPCPGAKNKCSNERQ
+166 SPCPGAKNRCSNERQ

-219 VQNDVSAQALRL
+219 VQNDVSTQALRL

-253 FINREGEI
+253 FINREGEV

-340 TNQASYYPDANFT
+340 TNQASYGESGMSDQFILMSRANAISNE
-353 MRMTYGTVGDYNA
+353 RPI
-366 RDAVHYSYYTTLRG
+366 VHAAITGKSAFIDHNGKVISQTELFETTTLN
-380 VMEKEDDSDDE
+380 EKLEARQTETPYS
-391 FVVPQK
+391 K
-397 LNDLYDAKDYGQYAN
+397 YGNYLN
-412 EDGELVVCF
+412 
-421 ITNNDIT
+421 
-428 GGNSGSPVINGKGE
+428 
-442 LIGCAFDGNWEA
+442 
-454 MSGDIA
+454 
-460 FEDRIQ
+460 
-466 RTIAVDARYILFIIE
+466 YIFIIF
-481 KYGGATNIIEEM
+481 GALTFVRRFIRP
-493 TIVKTEPK
+493 VD
-501 EEMPAQE
+501 
-508 ETPEAAEKEEASA
+508 
-521 N
+521 

>member
-1 MILLGIQSIG
+1 MNAIIAGLLYFLSFPPYDFWYLIFPALYLFYYSLLSSKKPFLSGLVFGCVAYGVILIGIQSIG
-11 LEAWIPLTFLMGLMY
+11 LEAWIPLTILMGLMY

-35 LNVKSGNNFYV
+35 LNTKSGNNFYV

-84 FFEVPLTFRN
+84 FFEVPLIFRN

-107 PLVIALGVFSKRKPK
+107 PLVIALGVFSKSKPK
-122 NYLKDYSIFLLI
+122 NYLKDYSIFILI

-148 QDTQLETSELNIT
+148 QNTQLETSELNIT

-166 SPCPGAKNKCSNERQ
+166 SPCPGAKNRCSNERQ
-181 KIYDSHLAQTQS
+181 KIYDSHLVQTQS

-219 VQNDVSAQALRL
+219 VQNDVSTQALRL

-340 TNQASYYPDANFT
+340 TNQASYGESGMSDQFILMSRANAISNE
-353 MRMTYGTVGDYNA
+353 RPI
-366 RDAVHYSYYTTLRG
+366 VHAAITGKSAFIDHNGRVISKTELFETTTLN
-380 VMEKEDDSDDE
+380 EKLELRQTETPYS
-391 FVVPQK
+391 K
-397 LNDLYDAKDYGQYAN
+397 YGNYLN
-412 EDGELVVCF
+412 
-421 ITNNDIT
+421 
-428 GGNSGSPVINGKGE
+428 
-442 LIGCAFDGNWEA
+442 
-454 MSGDIA
+454 
-460 FEDRIQ
+460 
-466 RTIAVDARYILFIIE
+466 YIFIIF
-481 KYGGATNIIEEM
+481 GALTFVRRFIR
-493 TIVKTEPK
+493 
-501 EEMPAQE
+501 PAG
-508 ETPEAAEKEEASA
+508 
-521 N
+521 